1 MTSHLLLRHLAS
13 RGESGNPLRVG
24 LIGAG
29 KFGTMFLALANRIS
43 GLHVLGVADLEINRI
58 KAALEHA
65 QWPKESYNAGNFD
78 EAFAAQTTHITDDP
92 ISLIEA
98 ERLEVVV
105 EATGN
110 PVAGAHYALRSIDV
124 GIHIVAGVSIILMNR
139 QNEPGA

>member
-13 RGESGNPLRVG
+13 RAESGNPLRVG

-29 KFGTMFLALANRIS
+29 KS

-65 QWPKESYNAGNFD
+65 QWPKETYNAGNFD

-124 GIHIVAGVSIILMNR
+124 GTHIVAGVSLILMNR